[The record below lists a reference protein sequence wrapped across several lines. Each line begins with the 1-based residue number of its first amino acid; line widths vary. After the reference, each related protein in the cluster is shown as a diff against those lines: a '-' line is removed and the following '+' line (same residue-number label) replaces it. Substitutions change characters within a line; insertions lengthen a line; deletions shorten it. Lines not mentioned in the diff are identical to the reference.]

1 MGFEMTP
8 DIFEDMSDEQLRAV
22 LDVLWLLYDND
33 INLYEKFREV
43 LDITENKARER
54 SIIK

>member
-8 DIFEDMSDEQLRAV
+8 DIFEDMSDEQLKAV

-43 LDITENKARER
+43 LDIAEKKARER
-54 SIIK
+54 SIIE

>member
-1 MGFEMTP
+1 MGLEMTT
-8 DIFEDMSDEQLRAV
+8 DIFEDMSDEQLGAV

-43 LDITENKARER
+43 LDIAENKARER
-54 SIIK
+54 SIIE

>member
-1 MGFEMTP
+1 MTP
-8 DIFEDMSDEQLRAV
+8 NIFKDMSDEQLKAV

-33 INLYEKFREV
+33 INLNEKFREV
-43 LDITENKARER
+43 LDIAENKARER

>member
-1 MGFEMTP
+1 MTP
-8 DIFEDMSDEQLRAV
+8 DIFEDMSDEQLKAV

-43 LDITENKARER
+43 LDIAEKKARER
-54 SIIK
+54 SIIE